1 MGLELTTAQIERWLL
16 EVRTLSPA
24 QFSRK
29 AKQLS
34 QEFGNIFLTLEWR
47 GKTVLEW
54 EYERPS
60 NTIERAKDSFQVLQN
75 YFLDVLHL
83 DAFTFAQTMMS
94 HSLFNAIDDDTL
106 KKDLLRFLLSLWTT
120 PWITTCRGREA
131 ILEFCAN
138 PLQYA
143 PRQFSHPLVQEF
155 LNDFEQMIETDLYV
169 TVQRQITL
177 SPELYQSLLQNLFD
191 ALSLSP
197 SISHLDLMEQ

>member
-24 QFSRK
+24 QFSSK

-47 GKTVLEW
+47 GNTVLEW